1 MGDMQ
6 EDSST
11 TAPPAEYCYR
21 HPTEAT
27 RVHCTRCGRPICT
40 ACMIPA
46 PVGHQCPE
54 CVEDARRQ
62 FRQSPA
68 GRTQRQLRPPSGLSA
83 TRAILVVLIAA
94 YFVEIFAGGPNSII
108 TGPSNQVLFRL
119 GAMYP
124 PAVAAGQSW
133 RLLTATLLHAGLL
146 HIGLNAWALW
156 IFGGLVENTFG
167 RGKFLAIYVVSAFLG
182 SVTSYA
188 FGPVVTLGVG
198 ASGAIVGLFGAF
210 IAYNVRRRHRAS
222 AMGNLRWAATIIL
235 LNALLGFGFS
245 GVDWR
250 AHVGGLLAGA
260 AVGAALDD
268 DVPRQL
274 RAPVAIATTVG
285 VVLLGVVLVIWRTN
299 QLAPLIPPSF

>member
-1 MGDMQ
+1 MDDMQ
-6 EDSST
+6 EDSPA
-11 TAPPAEYCYR
+11 TATPAEYCYR

-40 ACMIPA
+40 ECMIPA

-68 GRTQRQLRPPSGLSA
+68 GQAQRRLRPPSGLSA
-83 TRAILVVLIAA
+83 TRAILVILFAA
-94 YFVEIFAGGPNSII
+94 YFVEIFAGGANSIV
-108 TGPSNQVLFRL
+108 TGPSNRVLFEL

-124 PAVAAGQSW
+124 PAVAVGQWW
-133 RLLTATLLHAGLL
+133 RLFSATLLHAGIL

-156 IFGGLVENTFG
+156 IFGALVESTFG

-182 SVTSYA
+182 SAASYA
-188 FGPVVTLGVG
+188 FGPLQTLGVG

-210 IAYNVRRRHRAS
+210 IAYNVKRRHLSS

-235 LNALLGFGFS
+235 LNAVLGFGFS
-245 GVDWR
+245 GIDWR
-250 AHVGGLLAGA
+250 AHLGGLLAGA
-260 AVGAALDD
+260 AVGAGLDAGG
-268 DVPRQL
+268 PRRYRTL
-274 RAPVAIATTVG
+274 IGIATTVA
-285 VVLLGVVLVIWRTN
+285 VVLIGVVLVMWRTN
-299 QLAPLIPPSF
+299 QLHALAQPF